1 MTEFTLSNQAKAQF
15 IVMLALSTLMFGVI
29 GFVLIS
35 LMQFV
40 SMQSFAIETVHKH
53 GIAEMQSSRLGG
65 AATIFGGIFVLFLL
79 NMTGQQASGDGPL
92 HIGWHAWVPVIGC
105 MILGL
110 VEDIRNQS
118 LSPAFRLLIKIFIF
132 GFVLLQWPELIPN
145 SVGIPILDYLL
156 SITVLAFILTLIL
169 CVGFLNAVNMADGAN
184 GLVSGIAVLSFII
197 FVNEFDGLGFAAVLI
212 SCSVFLIFNVIS
224 GRLFLGDAGAY
235 GVGASLLITALVLH
249 AEEMTSVFFLAALL
263 SYPCIDF
270 LVSIVRRFAKGMP
283 VTHPDND
290 HLHNR
295 IHFQFRKIFKS
306 KTTANSASGLSI
318 AAASS
323 GTVLCGYYANWWP
336 VTSEQW
342 GWVFLGQCVLYF
354 VAYYLTNKKPV
365 KAKTTQVL
373 KPHSV
378 SL

>member
-1 MTEFTLSNQAKAQF
+1 MRFHMTGLALSNQAKAQF
-15 IVMLALSTLMFGVI
+15 IFMLLLSTLMFGVI

-40 SMQSFAIETVHKH
+40 SMQSFAEETVHKH

-65 AATIFGGIFVLFLL
+65 AATILGGIFVLYALEL
-79 NMTGQQASGDGPL
+79 TGRQASGHGPL
-92 HIGWHAWVPVIGC
+92 HIDWFAWIPVIGC
-105 MILGL
+105 MMLGL

-118 LSPAFRLLIKIFIF
+118 LSPAFRLLIKICLF

-145 SVGIPILDYLL
+145 SVGVPILDQLL
-156 SITVLAFILTLIL
+156 SIPVLAFILTLIF

-184 GLVSGIAVLSFII
+184 GLVSGIAVLSFTI
-197 FVNEFDGLGFAAVLI
+197 FVNEFDGHGFVAVLI

-235 GVGASLLITALVLH
+235 GVGASLLITALVLY
-249 AEEMTSVFFLAALL
+249 AEDMTSLFFLAALL

-270 LVSIVRRFAKGMP
+270 LVSIVRRLIKGMP
-283 VTHPDND
+283 VTQPDND

-306 KTTANSASGLSI
+306 KNMANSASGLLI

-342 GWVFLGQCVLYF
+342 GWVFLIQCLLYF
-354 VAYYLTNKKPV
+354 VTYYLINKTPV
-365 KAKTTQVL
+365 QAQTAKA
-373 KPHSV
+373 
-378 SL
+378 

>member
-118 LSPAFRLLIKIFIF
+118 LSPAFRLLVKIFIF

-184 GLVSGIAVLSFII
+184 GLVSGIAVLSR
-197 FVNEFDGLGFAAVLI
+197 
-212 SCSVFLIFNVIS
+212 S
-224 GRLFLGDAGAY
+224 
-235 GVGASLLITALVLH
+235 
-249 AEEMTSVFFLAALL
+249 
-263 SYPCIDF
+263 
-270 LVSIVRRFAKGMP
+270 
-283 VTHPDND
+283 
-290 HLHNR
+290 
-295 IHFQFRKIFKS
+295 
-306 KTTANSASGLSI
+306 
-318 AAASS
+318 
-323 GTVLCGYYANWWP
+323 
-336 VTSEQW
+336 
-342 GWVFLGQCVLYF
+342 
-354 VAYYLTNKKPV
+354 
-365 KAKTTQVL
+365 
-373 KPHSV
+373 
-378 SL
+378 